1 MPEHSAEQILA
12 GETAGPD
19 ELARFKASPFYASL
33 ALALARRGLS
43 PEGVCDLADPGARRL
58 MAEYGAM
65 YVAAETVRVPPACAF
80 RAEPEVEA
88 FQRAVEPAAADFGGT
103 AVELQRAALAAL
115 VAAREEA
122 RREGL
127 DISPRGGREAARRSF
142 GDTVRLWDSRLGP
155 ALTHWVECGCLDGA
169 EAASLR
175 SLKREAQLAR
185 VLEFEARGVYFSKC
199 LTKSILYSVAAPGAS
214 QHLALLAFDAQ
225 EFTDARVREILARRG
240 WFQTVRS
247 DLPHFT
253 YLGVREEELPRLGL
267 KRIDEEGQT
276 FWVPDLG

>member
-1 MPEHSAEQILA
+1 MPDNSAEQIFA

-19 ELARFKASPFYASL
+19 EVARFKASPFYASL
-33 ALALARRGLS
+33 ARSLARRGLS
-43 PEGVCDLADPGARRL
+43 PESVCDLADPGARRL
-58 MAEYGAM
+58 LAEYGAM

-80 RAEPEVEA
+80 RGEPEVEA

-103 AVELQRAALAAL
+103 PVELQRAALAAL

-122 RREGL
+122 RREGF
-127 DISPRGGREAARRSF
+127 DITPRGGREAARRSF
-142 GDTVRLWDSRLGP
+142 ADTVRLWDSRLGP

-169 EAASLR
+169 EAAGLR
-175 SLKREAQLAR
+175 SLARGEQLAR

-214 QHLALLAFDAQ
+214 QHLALLAFDVQ

-253 YLGVREEELPRLGL
+253 YLGVGEEELPRLGL
-267 KRIDEEGQT
+267 KRIDEDGQI